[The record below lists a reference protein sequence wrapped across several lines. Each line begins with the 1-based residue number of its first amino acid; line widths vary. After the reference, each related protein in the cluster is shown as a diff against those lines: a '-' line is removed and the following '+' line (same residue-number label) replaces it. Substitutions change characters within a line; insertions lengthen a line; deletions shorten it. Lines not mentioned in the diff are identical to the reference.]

1 VHWSNRKTHAD
12 LIQAISLANSTED
25 ELLIEV
31 DDADNEVGRILKRD
45 AHMTPDRSHRSMMIL
60 VFNTKGELILHQ
72 RSKNKSHS
80 PLAWDFFGG
89 HQQVG
94 FSQEETAKAELYE
107 ELGIQTP
114 VQFLMKRLHKTTT
127 QSEYQY
133 FYTTVSDGPYA
144 YDRNEVEQISFFDP
158 QGLVAGKYDAQ
169 FRILPHVKEVTE
181 FYLKH

>member
-1 VHWSNRKTHAD
+1 
-12 LIQAISLANSTED
+12 
-25 ELLIEV
+25 
-31 DDADNEVGRILKRD
+31 
-45 AHMTPDRSHRSMMIL
+45 M
-60 VFNTKGELILHQ
+60 
-72 RSKNKSHS
+72 
-80 PLAWDFFGG
+80 G

-114 VQFLMKRLHKTTT
+114 VQFLMKRLHKNTT

-158 QGLVAGKYDAQ
+158 AEIIAGSYDAAFQ
-169 FRILPHVKEVTE
+169 LLPHVKEIVKY
-181 FYLKH
+181 YLSGAQ